1 MIRNLLKDA
10 VALICLCVIIYGA
23 MLLPLVLP

>member
-10 VALICLCVIIYGA
+10 AALICLCAIIYGA
-23 MLLPLVLP
+23 MLLPLVLS

>member
-10 VALICLCVIIYGA
+10 AALICLCVIVYGA
-23 MLLPLVLP
+23 MLLPLVMP